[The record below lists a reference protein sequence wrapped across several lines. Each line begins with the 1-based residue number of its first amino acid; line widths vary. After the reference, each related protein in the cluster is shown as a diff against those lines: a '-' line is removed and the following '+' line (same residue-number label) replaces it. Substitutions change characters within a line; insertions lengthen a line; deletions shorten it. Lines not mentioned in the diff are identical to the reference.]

1 MKPINESICL
11 ICGPVLGPVNESLT
25 IYFLIQVEKLM
36 GNQSFYIETKIDGER
51 MQLHKQGDCFMY
63 FSRRYHFV

>member
-1 MKPINESICL
+1 
-11 ICGPVLGPVNESLT
+11 
-25 IYFLIQVEKLM
+25 M

-63 FSRRYHFV
+63 FSRRYDDLIMIF